1 MKRHK
6 EAGLTLIE
14 TLAVTV
20 IASIILLFLYSI
32 ISQSS
37 NTYKKQTDTNKEI
50 NDAAY
55 ALKVITKE
63 IRKFPTTTFIVCSND
78 LVPSNTCDTPENRP
92 RLEITTDDEQK
103 TEIKFKFEFDHEHKV
118 IKKDGVTLTTG
129 IQDFHIFHP
138 NKGDPPVQDKNLIS
152 IEITNQQ
159 GKVYATEL
167 VLRKERSY

>member
-20 IASIILLFLYSI
+20 IASIVLLFLYSI

-103 TEIKFKFEFDHEHKV
+103 TEITFEFDHEHKV

-129 IQDFHIFHP
+129 IQDFQISHP
-138 NKGDPPVQDKNLIS
+138 NIGDSPPVPNKNLIS
-152 IEITNQQ
+152 IQITNQQ
-159 GKVYATEL
+159 GKTYATEL

>member
-1 MKRHK
+1 MKGLK

-20 IASIILLFLYSI
+20 IASIVLLFLYSI

-50 NDAAY
+50 YDAAY

-63 IRKFPTTTFIVCSND
+63 IRKFPTTVSIECNNNLDPT
-78 LVPSNTCDTPENRP
+78 NTCDTPENRP
-92 RLEITTDDEQK
+92 RLEITTDDVQK
-103 TEIKFKFEFDHEHKV
+103 PKIIFEFDHEHKV

-129 IQDFHIFHP
+129 IQDFQVSHPKLGDSPPVP
-138 NKGDPPVQDKNLIS
+138 NKSLIT
-152 IEITNQQ
+152 IQITNLH
-159 GKVYATEL
+159 GKTYATEIA
-167 VLRKERSY
+167 LRKERSY